1 MSIKKMENY
10 VKGFVNIHVEGYFI
24 ERFINMCRMQKIYLW
39 NIEKKNDIY
48 LNVNIGIEDFKK
60 IKKIARKTKCKIGIN
75 KKKGIPFFLYK
86 YKKRKILLIML
97 IIFIVILF
105 ALSKFIWNIE
115 IKGIEED
122 SKKQEI
128 LNNLT
133 ENGLSIGKYKNNI
146 DIKEIV
152 NNIRLARED
161 IAWVGIEVKGT
172 NAIVEVVLAEEKP
185 EIIDKSEYCNIVS
198 DKEAKILKI
207 NANTGTAMVKP
218 GDIVKN
224 GTLLIAGWMEGKYTG
239 TRFTRATGDIEA
251 LVWYTEKAEVK
262 LKETKTEKTGNT
274 EKKYALNINNFRINL
289 YKSLSN
295 FEKYDTI
302 YENKKL
308 KLFSNFYIPVELIE
322 CNNSEIKEY
331 EINYTEEEA
340 KKEAKRRAEEK
351 LNETIKNKNNINNVI
366 VNYTIKDDAVEAEV
380 TYEVFEN
387 IGTNEKI
394 VF

>member
-10 VKGFVNIHVEGYFI
+10 VKGFVNIHVEGYYI

-97 IIFIVILF
+97 IIFIIILF
-105 ALSKFIWNIE
+105 TLSKFIWNIE
-115 IKGIEED
+115 IKGLEES
-122 SKKQEI
+122 SKKQE
-128 LNNLT
+128 LLHTLT
-133 ENGLSIGKYKNNI
+133 ENGLSIGKYKNSI
-146 DIKEIV
+146 DIIEIV
-152 NNIRLARED
+152 NNIRLERED
-161 IAWVGIEVKGT
+161 IAWVGIEIKGT

-185 EIIDKSEYCNIVS
+185 EIINQNEYCNIVS
-198 DKEAKILKI
+198 DKEAKVLKI
-207 NANTGTAMVKP
+207 NANTGTAMVQP

-239 TRFTRATGDIEA
+239 TRFTRATGDVEA

-262 LKETKTEKTGNT
+262 YKEMKTEKTGNT

-289 YKSLSN
+289 YKRLSN

-331 EINYTEEEA
+331 EVNYTEEEA
-340 KKEAKRRAEEK
+340 KQEAKRRAEEK
-351 LNETIKNKNNINNVI
+351 LNQTIKNKDNINNVI

>member
-10 VKGFVNIHVEGYFI
+10 IKGFVNIHVEGYFI

-48 LNVNIGIEDFKK
+48 LNVNVGIEDFKK
-60 IKKIARKTKCKIGIN
+60 IKRIAKKTKCKIGIN
-75 KKKGIPFFLYK
+75 QKKGFPFFLHK
-86 YKKRKILLIML
+86 YKKRKILLVML
-97 IIFIVILF
+97 IIFIIILF
-105 ALSKFIWNIE
+105 TLSKFVWNIE
-115 IKGIEED
+115 IKGLEED
-122 SKKQEI
+122 TTKQEI
-128 LNNLT
+128 LHTLS
-133 ENGLSIGKYKNNI
+133 ENGLKIGEYKNSI

-161 IAWVGIEVKGT
+161 IAWVGIEIKGT

-185 EIIDKSEYCNIVS
+185 EIINQDEYCNIVS

-207 NANTGTAMVKP
+207 NANTGTAMVQP

-251 LVWYTEKAEVK
+251 LVWHTEKAEVK
-262 LKETKTEKTGNT
+262 FKERKTEKTGNT

-289 YKSLSN
+289 YKRLSN

-308 KLFSNFYIPVELIE
+308 KIFSRPL
-322 CNNSEIKEY
+322 
-331 EINYTEEEA
+331 
-340 KKEAKRRAEEK
+340 
-351 LNETIKNKNNINNVI
+351 
-366 VNYTIKDDAVEAEV
+366 
-380 TYEVFEN
+380 
-387 IGTNEKI
+387 
-394 VF
+394 

>member
-10 VKGFVNIHVEGYFI
+10 VKGFVNIHVEGYYI
-24 ERFINMCRMQKIYLW
+24 ERFMNMCRMQKIYLW

-97 IIFIVILF
+97 IIFIIILF
-105 ALSKFIWNIE
+105 TLSKFIWNIE
-115 IKGIEED
+115 IKGLEES
-122 SKKQEI
+122 SKKQE
-128 LNNLT
+128 LLHTLT
-133 ENGLSIGKYKNNI
+133 ENGLSIGKYKNSI

-152 NNIRLARED
+152 NNIRLERED
-161 IAWVGIEVKGT
+161 IAWVGIEIKGT
-172 NAIVEVVLAEEKP
+172 NVIVEVVLAEEKP
-185 EIIDKSEYCNIVS
+185 EIINQNEYCNIVS
-198 DKEAKILKI
+198 DKEAKVLKI
-207 NANTGTAMVKP
+207 NANTGTAMVHP

-239 TRFTRATGDIEA
+239 TRFTRATGDVEA

-289 YKSLSN
+289 YKRLSN

-331 EINYTEEEA
+331 EVNYTEEEA
-340 KKEAKRRAEEK
+340 KQEAKRRAEEK
-351 LNETIKNKNNINNVI
+351 LNQTIKNKDNINNVI

>member
-60 IKKIARKTKCKIGIN
+60 IKKIAKKTKCKIGIN
-75 KKKGIPFFLYK
+75 QKKGFPFFLHK
-86 YKKRKILLIML
+86 YKKRKILLVML
-97 IIFIVILF
+97 IIFIIILF
-105 ALSKFIWNIE
+105 TLSKFVWNIE
-115 IKGIEED
+115 IKGLEED
-122 SKKQEI
+122 TTKQEI
-128 LNNLT
+128 LHTLS
-133 ENGLSIGKYKNNI
+133 ENGLKIGEYKNSI

-161 IAWVGIEVKGT
+161 IAWVGIEIKGT

-185 EIIDKSEYCNIVS
+185 EIINQDEYCNIVS

-207 NANTGTAMVKP
+207 NANTGTAMVQP

-251 LVWYTEKAEVK
+251 LVWHTEKAEVK
-262 LKETKTEKTGNT
+262 FKERKTEKTGNT

-289 YKSLSN
+289 YKRLSN

-308 KLFSNFYIPVELIE
+308 KIFSNFYIPVELIE

-340 KKEAKRRAEEK
+340 KQEAKRRAEEK
-351 LNETIKNKNNINNVI
+351 LNQTIKNKDNINNVI
-366 VNYTIKDDAVEAEV
+366 VNYTIKYDAVEAEV